1 MVTIYFDKQ
10 VFSHLRNAKEEK
22 YVKLYEKILLHKNEF
37 IFLFSNAHLFDLKQD
52 KTDIKFAEM
61 EFIQSIVDS
70 NRMVYDKTEEED
82 QPYLK
87 VFKESPLSAFDEVGE
102 LGDFSWIEKI
112 ELSQLTEEQRNVIN
126 NIIDISTKEQ
136 MEQLE
141 PNWLVNRHPVS
152 LETLQVNKDTLV
164 SLMRNVENVF
174 YKSTD
179 GYKIIRDNVI
189 STYKHWFENTKRQ
202 DDLNTLL
209 ETSFSGLSF
218 ANVVKAV
225 MAQCGLSSLEKAMEY
240 YVSYILL
247 DLLGISKEPR
257 KKVNFQN
264 MQSDCIHSFFGS
276 FCDCIVSEDEGVR
289 NKSLE
294 LYKLYGITTKVY
306 SIDEFI
312 DAFDEAIAN
321 NRKSLHEF
329 LEQINHDYGLKRV
342 VRIDNAA
349 QYTLTYLQASNEYFG
364 HFTSM
369 AELSTSEDTTLI
381 LYKNKWT
388 NQMLLLNEIEI
399 IVNRVANVFNEV
411 DVQFPLFNP
420 DAEYPLIQEEKWKRT
435 LRFNDVD
442 FCLTKLKGIHTLCI
456 LIRLKQI
463 THAA

>member
-87 VFKESPLSAFDEVGE
+87 VFKESQLSAFDEVGE

-264 MQSDCIHSFFGS
+264 M
-276 FCDCIVSEDEGVR
+276 
-289 NKSLE
+289 
-294 LYKLYGITTKVY
+294 
-306 SIDEFI
+306 
-312 DAFDEAIAN
+312 
-321 NRKSLHEF
+321 
-329 LEQINHDYGLKRV
+329 
-342 VRIDNAA
+342 
-349 QYTLTYLQASNEYFG
+349 
-364 HFTSM
+364 
-369 AELSTSEDTTLI
+369 
-381 LYKNKWT
+381 
-388 NQMLLLNEIEI
+388 
-399 IVNRVANVFNEV
+399 
-411 DVQFPLFNP
+411 
-420 DAEYPLIQEEKWKRT
+420 
-435 LRFNDVD
+435 
-442 FCLTKLKGIHTLCI
+442 
-456 LIRLKQI
+456 
-463 THAA
+463 